1 MFLQDF
7 STFASYSYE
16 IHQKIIIFLELF
28 EESHYICPLYFF
40 LAKDVSLFNL
50 SSMFLWYTE
59 WNILLQKLL
68 NILFPEMP
76 KQYIMRRQVSWK
88 WCWSGRVEWNAD
100 PSMFLW
106 DAKWKEAWFAFTE
119 FVTEIPV
126 SISRHSLLFPQQ
138 NLSSRSIWHP
148 QTLPS
153 SQIHKPQSA
162 WIFDICR

>member
-1 MFLQDF
+1 MPFQHVFDIQHE
-7 STFASYSYE
+7 TFCCRN
-16 IHQKIIIFLELF
+16 
-28 EESHYICPLYFF
+28 HYIF
-40 LAKDVSLFNL
+40 
-50 SSMFLWYTE
+50 
-59 WNILLQKLL
+59 
-68 NILFPEMP
+68 FPEMP
-76 KQYIMRRQVSWK
+76 EEYIMRRKVSWK

-162 WIFDICR
+162 WIFDICRWVPFAFLHCHCHGCSDPKIQREIKDQSLRIFSLLTLCI